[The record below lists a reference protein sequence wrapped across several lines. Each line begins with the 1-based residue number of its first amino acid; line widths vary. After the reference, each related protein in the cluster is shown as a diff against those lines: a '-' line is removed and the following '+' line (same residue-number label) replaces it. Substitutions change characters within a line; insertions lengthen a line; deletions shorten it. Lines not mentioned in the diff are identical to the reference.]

1 MKKTI
6 VNWVL
11 SAFCLYILSFLFK
24 GIYFSGLTAAL
35 TAALVLG
42 LVNAIIKPIL
52 TILSFPITI
61 LTLGLFSLVINAIM
75 LNITSGLVPGF
86 YISSFSAGSSGSSNS
101 IPNILSIL
109 ELIYYVS
116 FQTKKA
122 LVCAFQFIFLCPFL
136 VGIFHADENCQISC
150 QS

>member
-35 TAALVLG
+35 IAALVLG

-86 YISSFSAGSSGSSNS
+86 YISNFGTAFWAA
-101 IPNILSIL
+101 IVLSVL
-109 ELIYYVS
+109 NTL
-116 FQTKKA
+116 FLDKKR
-122 LVCAFQFIFLCPFL
+122 Q
-136 VGIFHADENCQISC
+136 
-150 QS
+150 